1 MKSLGTLVIIAVI
14 GWLAV
19 VTFCG
24 PELAR
29 LINARLGPGATPP
42 FDYAAFHR
50 DATAAWD
57 DFLFG

>member
-24 PELAR
+24 PELYR
-29 LINARLGPGATPP
+29 LINGPEPVKAKVVRS
-42 FDYAAFHR
+42 HR
-50 DATAAWD
+50 
-57 DFLFG
+57 